1 MIARTRSGT
10 NQDSVLA
17 GHRGIHQCF
26 WKDFYGPLLK
36 LPILQKKHM
45 NLVSDLR
52 WRGRWGH
59 NFWHSYVMSFEII
72 AHNRVETGCR
82 TSGGAMGAEWK
93 TVLRIFGFFGIFR
106 ISNRKTHRISKTR
119 RSWWYTKKEQ
129 EFLDAVVF
137 DACFPRTAPAKKTLS
152 CWGMFPNQVSTVL
165 VSVMNF
171 VHNPM
176 L

>member
-1 MIARTRSGT
+1 MNSNSCQTYGLDFSSRGIFCQEKMTWTMIARTRSGT
-10 NQDSVLA
+10 NQDSLLA

-72 AHNRVETGCR
+72 AHNPVETGCR

-93 TVLRIFGFFGIFR
+93 TVECIFGRFWDFSDIQQKNSQSF
-106 ISNRKTHRISKTR
+106 KDK
-119 RSWWYTKKEQ
+119 
-129 EFLDAVVF
+129 
-137 DACFPRTAPAKKTLS
+137 
-152 CWGMFPNQVSTVL
+152 
-165 VSVMNF
+165 
-171 VHNPM
+171 
-176 L
+176 